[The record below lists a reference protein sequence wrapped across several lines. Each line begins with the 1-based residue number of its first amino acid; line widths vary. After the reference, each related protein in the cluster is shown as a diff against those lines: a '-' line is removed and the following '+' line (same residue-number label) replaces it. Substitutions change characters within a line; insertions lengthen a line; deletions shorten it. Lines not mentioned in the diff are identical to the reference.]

1 MDSVRIQRSICRFD
15 FTSACSNTFSFFV
28 ADHFLKA
35 DHHMAHGY
43 MAAPSA
49 VVEWFPQFKCA
60 TISKSTIIFDTL
72 YHILILC
79 ILWLYEESAVF
90 CFVLFLLLLSFFL
103 YCFFRGFRYWCLFF
117 FNFKGIGVWFCVHC
131 LRCMESH
138 THFLPSSLLLDQ
150 GKKLQLW
157 VEFFFVTA
165 ALKSRWSRS
174 TGVQI
179 TQQQVFKNKTAGDFC
194 AI

>member
-60 TISKSTIIFDTL
+60 TISKSTTIFDTL

-90 CFVLFLLLLSFFL
+90 CFVLFLLLPSFLLFLSFFIVFFVVL
-103 YCFFRGFRYWCLFF
+103 DIDVCFFLTLKELVFDSVFTVY
-117 FNFKGIGVWFCVHC
+117 GVWSLTLIFFPPACCWTRKKNCSV
-131 LRCMESH
+131 EWS
-138 THFLPSSLLLDQ
+138 SSL
-150 GKKLQLW
+150 
-157 VEFFFVTA
+157 
-165 ALKSRWSRS
+165 
-174 TGVQI
+174 
-179 TQQQVFKNKTAGDFC
+179 
-194 AI
+194 